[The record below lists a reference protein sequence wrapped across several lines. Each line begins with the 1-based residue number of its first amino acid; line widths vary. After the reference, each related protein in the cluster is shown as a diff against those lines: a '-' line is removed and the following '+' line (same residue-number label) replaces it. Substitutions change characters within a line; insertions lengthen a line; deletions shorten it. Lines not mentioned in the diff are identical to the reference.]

1 MPPKTS
7 HRFRKVCSK
16 KKTSRKKIA
25 ENVLKNTD
33 FRLSGSSLTFNI
45 RSSKFSA
52 TIKDLTRFDVPMK
65 VQLVKKPYIENPVQ
79 SSSSDLKNVE
89 KTEERSARTSNL
101 FLEFFSDEEPTEND
115 CPAKRAEIVVDE
127 KISKSIESDFLK
139 SVDCVDLTLDDDVVV
154 ANDRPEKLSPK
165 KIDRNTTEKSSNLK
179 TIDHQ
184 NKQKKKRIRKP
195 RNKDRKS
202 LDKSTDCKNVQTP
215 KSVEKVAPKN
225 KVQLSEQKLTS
236 PPEKFQQSVD
246 RFFKNV
252 EQKSFD
258 PAKDRKNS
266 EMSSTKTNENVFAEA
281 DEGDVMNEI
290 CIIFEQKNNS
300 RNEAKSPRK
309 NLGVK
314 NSFGISKDV
323 TELQQKSDS
332 SLPVSTRKRS
342 RSDSEDQPL
351 EKKPKVVDNKVSS
364 PRKSVDKL
372 KVKLSE
378 NNRKRLSD
386 TENANLKPNP
396 ISASPKPPNSETPK
410 GTISSQ
416 EKKIGKTKK
425 LLKPV
430 DPNQKSIL
438 QYFLSSSNPL

>member
-1 MPPKTS
+1 M
-7 HRFRKVCSK
+7 
-16 KKTSRKKIA
+16 A

-33 FRLSGSSLTFNI
+33 FRLSESSLTFNI

-52 TIKDLTRFDVPMK
+52 TIKNLTKFDVPMK
-65 VQLVKKPYIENPVQ
+65 VQLAKKPYIENPVE
-79 SSSSDLKNVE
+79 SSSSDSKNVE

-101 FLEFFSDEEPTEND
+101 FLEFFSDEEND
-115 CPAKRAEIVVDE
+115 RPAKRAEIVVDE
-127 KISKSIESDFLK
+127 KISKSIESDILK
-139 SVDCVDLTLDDDVVV
+139 SVDCVDLTLDDDLVV

-165 KIDRNTTEKSSNLK
+165 KIDRSSTEKSSNLK
-179 TIDHQ
+179 PIDQQ

-252 EQKSFD
+252 EQKSFNS
-258 PAKDRKNS
+258 AKDRKNS
-266 EMSSTKTNENVFAEA
+266 EMSSTTKTDENVFAEV

-351 EKKPKVVDNKVSS
+351 EKKPKVVENKVSS

-378 NNRKRLSD
+378 KNRKRLSD

>member
-1 MPPKTS
+1 M
-7 HRFRKVCSK
+7 
-16 KKTSRKKIA
+16 A

-33 FRLSGSSLTFNI
+33 FRLSESSLTFNI

-52 TIKDLTRFDVPMK
+52 TIKNLTKFDVPMK
-65 VQLVKKPYIENPVQ
+65 VQLAKKPYIENPVE
-79 SSSSDLKNVE
+79 SSSSNSKAVE
-89 KTEERSARTSNL
+89 KAEERSARTSNL
-101 FLEFFSDEEPTEND
+101 FLEFFSDEEATEND
-115 CPAKRAEIVVDE
+115 RPAKRAEIVVDE
-127 KISKSIESDFLK
+127 KISKSIESDILK
-139 SVDCVDLTLDDDVVV
+139 SVDCVDLTLDDDLVV

-179 TIDHQ
+179 TIDQQ

-202 LDKSTDCKNVQTP
+202 LEKSTDCKNVQTP
-215 KSVEKVAPKN
+215 KSGDRQKSDGKVAPKN

-236 PPEKFQQSVD
+236 PPEKSQQSVD

-252 EQKSFD
+252 EQKSFNS
-258 PAKDRKNS
+258 AKDRKNS
-266 EMSSTKTNENVFAEA
+266 EMSSTTKTDENVFAEV

-351 EKKPKVVDNKVSS
+351 EKKPKVVENKVSS

-378 NNRKRLSD
+378 KNRKRLSD